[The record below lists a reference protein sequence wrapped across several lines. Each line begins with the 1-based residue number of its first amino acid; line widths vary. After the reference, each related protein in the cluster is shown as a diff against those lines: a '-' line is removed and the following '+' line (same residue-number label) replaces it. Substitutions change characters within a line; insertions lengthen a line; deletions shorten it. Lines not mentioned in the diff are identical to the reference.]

1 MKNKKSMK
9 PILLSALALLLA
21 AGAAFTAAAGPLSA
35 ANAPRSGSA
44 GAICC
49 FFCIIVMG

>member
-21 AGAAFTAAAGPLSA
+21 AGAAFA
-35 ANAPRSGSA
+35 ANAPRSGPA

-49 FFCIIVMG
+49 FFCIIVTG

>member
-21 AGAAFTAAAGPLSA
+21 AGA
-35 ANAPRSGSA
+35 
-44 GAICC
+44 ICC

>member
-21 AGAAFTAAAGPLSA
+21 AGAAFAAAAGQRSRQTLRA
-35 ANAPRSGSA
+35 ADPQGRFVV
-44 GAICC
+44 
-49 FFCIIVMG
+49 FFALL

>member
-21 AGAAFTAAAGPLSA
+21 AGAAFTAAAGLPGA

-49 FFCIIVMG
+49 FFCIIVTG